1 MMSAFAFQ
9 KCFYM
14 LAIGFLLLYN
24 FSFTIYMVK
33 SSQNICLK
41 VFLYVF
47 LTLVKINVYPLSKLP
62 DGKTLFINSLKLG
75 KTADGH
81 SSTCSCNKFQPTRSS
96 YFLF

>member
-24 FSFTIYMVK
+24 FTFTIYMVK

-47 LTLVKINVYPLSKLP
+47 FNFSQNKCLS
-62 DGKTLFINSLKLG
+62 IV
-75 KTADGH
+75 KTAGRKNSFH
-81 SSTCSCNKFQPTRSS
+81 
-96 YFLF
+96 